1 MPFVLPRSDEG
12 FEMTMLT
19 DTVVLLTGAS
29 KGIGAA
35 TAKKLLEEGAT
46 VIGTYNSGIGALED
60 LGQQYGAGRLLALKG
75 NLGDASTT
83 EVIWQQALG
92 FKGHID
98 AIVNNAGT
106 MTDVGVGASDSEWHQ
121 AWQQTMAVN
130 VQAVADL
137 CRRAILHFKETGGGS
152 IVSIA
157 SRAAQRGD
165 TIDYMHYAASK
176 GAVVS
181 LMKSIARGYA
191 ADNIMAYTIAPG
203 WVKTDMAAVGYEPGN
218 EHMFAEI
225 PMGEPAPPEEIGN
238 LIAFLLSGQARHTT
252 GSTFDINGASYVR

>member
-1 MPFVLPRSDEG
+1 
-12 FEMTMLT
+12 MTLLM
-19 DTVVLLTGAS
+19 DKVVLLTGAS

-35 TAKKLLEEGAT
+35 TADKLLKEGAT
-46 VIGTYNSGIGALED
+46 VIGTYNSGIGTLED
-60 LGQQYGAGRLLALKG
+60 LSQIYGAGRLLALKG
-75 NLGDASTT
+75 DLGDMNAVET
-83 EVIWQQALG
+83 IWQQALN

-98 AIVNNAGT
+98 AIINNAGT
-106 MTDVGVGASDSEWHQ
+106 MTEVGVGASDSEWHQ

-137 CRRAILHFKETGGGS
+137 CRRAILHFKESDGGA
-152 IVSIA
+152 IVTIS

-165 TIDYMHYAASK
+165 SIDYMHYAASK
-176 GAVVS
+176 GAVVA

-203 WVKTDMAAVGYEPGN
+203 WVKTDMAAIAYEPGN
-218 EHMFAEI
+218 EYMFDEI
-225 PMGEPAPPEEIGN
+225 PMGDAAPPEEIGN
-238 LIAFLLSGQARHTT
+238 LIAFLISGQARHTT

>member
-1 MPFVLPRSDEG
+1 MA
-12 FEMTMLT
+12 MLT
-19 DTVVLLTGAS
+19 DKVVLLTGAS

-35 TAKKLLEEGAT
+35 TAEKLLREGAI
-46 VIGTYNSGIGALED
+46 VIGTSNSAIGALAGLLET
-60 LGQQYGAGRLLALKG
+60 YGAEQLLALKG
-75 NLGDASTT
+75 NLGEASST
-83 EVIWQQALG
+83 EAIWQQALG

-106 MTDVGVGASDSEWHQ
+106 MAEIGVDASDDEWHA
-121 AWQQTMAVN
+121 AWDMTMAVN

-137 CRRAILHFKETGGGS
+137 CRRAILHYKERGGGT

-157 SRAAQRGD
+157 SRAAHRGD
-165 TIDYMHYAASK
+165 SIDYMHYAASK

-191 ADNIMAYTIAPG
+191 ADKILAYTIAPG
-203 WVKTDMAAVGYEPGN
+203 WVKTDMAAVAYEPGN
-218 EHMFAEI
+218 EWMFDEI
-225 PMGEPAPPEEIGN
+225 PMGAAAPPEELGN
-238 LIAFLLSGQARHTT
+238 MIAFLISGQISHAT

>member
-1 MPFVLPRSDEG
+1 
-12 FEMTMLT
+12 MTLLT
-19 DTVVLLTGAS
+19 DKVILLTGAS

-35 TAKKLLEEGAT
+35 TADKLLKEGAT
-46 VIGTYNSGIGALED
+46 VIGTYNSGIGALEE
-60 LGQQYGAGRLLALKG
+60 LSQIYGAGRLLALKG
-75 NLGDASTT
+75 DLGDMNAVET
-83 EVIWQQALG
+83 IWQQALN

-106 MTDVGVGASDSEWHQ
+106 MTEVGVGASDSEWHQ
-121 AWQQTMAVN
+121 AWQRTMAVN

-137 CRRAILHFKETGGGS
+137 CRRAILHFKEQDGGA
-152 IVSIA
+152 IVTIA

-165 TIDYMHYAASK
+165 SIDYMHYAASK
-176 GAVVS
+176 GAVVA

-203 WVKTDMAAVGYEPGN
+203 WVKTDMAAIAYESGN
-218 EHMFAEI
+218 EYMFDEI
-225 PMGEPAPPEEIGN
+225 PMGDAAPPEEIGN

>member
-1 MPFVLPRSDEG
+1 
-12 FEMTMLT
+12 MTMLT
-19 DTVVLLTGAS
+19 DKVVLLTGAS

-35 TAKKLLEEGAT
+35 TAAKLLEEGAV
-46 VIGTYNSGIGALED
+46 VIGTYNSGLGALED
-60 LGQQYGAGRLLALKG
+60 LAEKYGAERLLALKG
-75 NLGDASTT
+75 NLGDASATAA
-83 EVIWQQALG
+83 IWQQAID

-98 AIVNNAGT
+98 ALVNNAGT
-106 MTDVGVGASDSEWHQ
+106 MAEIGVDASDDEWHG

-137 CRRAILHFKETGGGS
+137 CRLAILHFKARDGGS

-157 SRAAQRGD
+157 SRAAHRGD
-165 TIDYMHYAASK
+165 GIDYMHYAASK

-191 ADNIMAYTIAPG
+191 ADNILAYTISPG
-203 WVKTDMAAVGYEPGN
+203 WVNTDMAAIAYEPGN

-225 PMGEPAPPEEIGN
+225 PMGTAAPPQELGN
-238 LIAFLLSGQARHTT
+238 LIAFLLSGQVSHAT